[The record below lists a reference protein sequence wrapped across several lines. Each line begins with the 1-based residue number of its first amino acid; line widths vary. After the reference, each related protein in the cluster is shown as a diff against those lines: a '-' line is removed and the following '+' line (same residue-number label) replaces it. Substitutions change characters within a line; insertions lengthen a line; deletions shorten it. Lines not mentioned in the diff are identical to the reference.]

1 MIYNNFFSWKKQE
14 LSLNLESQEDVCREA
29 GRSDPPRQ
37 TRLLQWEQ
45 YRYWGRA
52 MLCSHQ
58 AGKNSQLNPK
68 DWMCNWQWP
77 SEVKKLQQCI
87 GTVGGLRFP
96 PGNALQ
102 PFLPQTLQPRVPTWS
117 YHTERSH
124 WEAHLSTQ
132 GGCARMSLQRV
143 TSNLHQGRI
152 YPELGSL
159 GLNLDC
165 KMYFP
170 HQSSLLH
177 ASSQGR
183 KSWSP
188 SHQGRDADGCN
199 KFSYILLLLC
209 FAFFDSFYSFCHSC
223 MFSYLFASTPA
234 CTCIYKCSFFSI
246 VCSYAWGSS
255 VCLSTMSI
263 NGHSLLCFPRT
274 ICIYSHILT
283 SFPLSLF
290 LLTARQL

>member
-52 MLCSHQ
+52 MFYSQ
-58 AGKNSQLNPK
+58 QVGKNSQLNPK
-68 DWMCNWQWP
+68 DWICNWQWP

-87 GTVGGLRFP
+87 GTVGGLQFP

-102 PFLPQTLQPRVPTWS
+102 PFLPQTLQPRVPTCT

-165 KMYFP
+165 KMY
-170 HQSSLLH
+170 
-177 ASSQGR
+177 
-183 KSWSP
+183 
-188 SHQGRDADGCN
+188 
-199 KFSYILLLLC
+199 
-209 FAFFDSFYSFCHSC
+209 
-223 MFSYLFASTPA
+223 
-234 CTCIYKCSFFSI
+234 
-246 VCSYAWGSS
+246 
-255 VCLSTMSI
+255 
-263 NGHSLLCFPRT
+263 
-274 ICIYSHILT
+274 SHIRAACYTHHHRDERVEAHPIKEEMLMDVI
-283 SFPLSLF
+283 SFHIFYFYYVLPFSW
-290 LLTARQL
+290 